1 MANSMD
7 PKSQKEY
14 DALMIRKQ
22 NTEDHVVDVL
32 HQRAISERWDVE
44 KHVGSDAGC
53 DLRLEKDGRVVFI
66 EAKGERENQKPAT
79 QRVQLAIG
87 QIIMRM
93 EKDNP
98 NRINSFCMAFPDT
111 DNFRKIVDKIPP
123 SPRNTLR
130 LSVFLVDC
138 PKNSI
143 KLLRS
148 GSSKYTKLNNFE
160 ELFYGV

>member
-22 NTEDHVVDVL
+22 NTEDRVVDVL
-32 HQRAISERWDVE
+32 HQRAKSEGWGGE
-44 KHVGSDAGC
+44 PHLGSDAGC
-53 DLRLEKDGRVVFI
+53 DLRLKKDGRVVFI
-66 EAKGERENQKPAT
+66 EAKGERENKKSAT

-98 NRINSFCMAFPDT
+98 NSINSFCMAFPDT